1 MEALVDRTAMS
12 AMIKEKKDRFVGIY
26 DAGGR
31 MVAAHLSFSGPGLIE
46 PLLQQY
52 PAEQIEPGD
61 LYWYND
67 PYFTG
72 GAIQH
77 LGDMCF
83 VAPVFAE
90 GRLVAFAATFGHFR
104 DIGGASARQHL
115 ALGDRDLPGGHPD
128 PADPDRARRPLQR
141 RGRTG

>member
-1 MEALVDRTAMS
+1 MVLERAITPGATSESLDPITLEIIHGALESAIHEMEALVDRTAMS

-26 DAGGR
+26 DAAGR

-46 PLLQQY
+46 PLLGQY
-52 PAEQIEPGD
+52 PADQIKPGD

-67 PYFTG
+67 PYFTN

-83 VAPVFAE
+83 VAPVFSD
-90 GRLVAFAATFGHFR
+90 GRLVA
-104 DIGGASARQHL
+104 
-115 ALGDRDLPGGHPD
+115 
-128 PADPDRARRPLQR
+128 
-141 RGRTG
+141 